1 MQSIEQIL
9 KKNNLSITSTRKTVF
24 DQLLQGDAYSM
35 NELCLTLKNKVD
47 RASIYRTVSLFEKIG
62 ITKRVNIGWKYKI
75 ELSDTFR
82 PHHHHLQCTDC
93 GNLIDIPEAELQKVE
108 ATIKGIA
115 DKHNFELKN
124 HQLELQGLCSTCQS
138 HYN

>member
-9 KKNNLSITSTRKTVF
+9 KKNNLSITYARKIVF
-24 DQLLQGDAYSM
+24 DQLLQGNAYSM
-35 NELCLTLKNKVD
+35 KELCLTLKNKID

-62 ITKRVNIGWKYKI
+62 ISRRINIGWKYKI

-93 GNLIDIPEAELQKVE
+93 SKLIDIHEIELQKVE
-108 ATIKGIA
+108 ATLKNIA
-115 DKHNFELKN
+115 NQHNFKLKN